1 MAKRRGY
8 NLNESATPAILH
20 EAGKSICVITGGLWV
35 VFGAI
40 LVTNLFTY
48 AFDKISHWLLFSAAI
63 HILLTAIVLVL
74 YFQKGEIKSPEFKCK
89 LLPFINGRI
98 S

>member
-20 EAGKSICVITGGLWV
+20 EAGKSICGYCRRFVI
-35 VFGAI
+35 GAT